1 MTISPSVVGV
11 VSFYMVAALIMV
23 FVNKM
28 VMLNNPE
35 LTILFM
41 FFQSLTTVLLLTL
54 TSFLTPLVSVPSWSR
69 SSVPANIATIKN
81 LFPLILIDA
90 LGFVFNALCLR
101 DVEAAFY
108 QIARGMVLP
117 LTITVVALT
126 SRTPPAKSVV
136 ICAFVV
142 TVGFLLGVA
151 WPTADVPTTSMPGPL
166 ALTYGVLSSLSIAI
180 HAVLIKSSLTYVGGS
195 PTQLSYWANF
205 GATIFLSVLALLR
218 GETQAFMRM
227 VAEGTVDLRTF
238 FWGNVIT
245 GVFGFLISVA
255 GILSVKVTSP
265 VTHMF
270 SSAARSVLQVALG
283 VKIFGDVVNQQ
294 RVLSVLTI
302 LAGTLMYTWV
312 KSREPPSHGARDGTG
327 EADRR
332 AKEIEDLEMEKRA
345 LQLEAQEEE
354 EEAQQKA

>member
-1 MTISPSVVGV
+1 
-11 VSFYMVAALIMV
+11 MV
-23 FVNKM
+23 FVNKI

-117 LTITVVALT
+117 LTITVVAIT

-136 ICAFVV
+136 LCAFVV

-151 WPTADVPTTSMPGPL
+151 WPTAIPEKSMPGPL
-166 ALTYGVLSSLSIAI
+166 ALFYGVLSSLSIAI

-205 GATIFLSVLALLR
+205 GAAIFLGILALLR
-218 GETQAFMRM
+218 GETQGFVGLVRGG
-227 VAEGTVDLRTF
+227 EVDLRTF

-302 LAGTLMYTWV
+302 LAGTLLYTWF
-312 KSREPPSHGARDGTG
+312 KSREAPSSQGARDASSRET
-327 EADRR
+327 
-332 AKEIEDLEMEKRA
+332 AKDIEDLEMEKRA

-354 EEAQQKA
+354 EQQQKA